1 MRGPV
6 TRQDYSNIIYSH
18 RDNRELDDAISI
30 CIEATQKYPSDSFFF
45 GLLGDLYMQNSSFNN
60 ASNAYLENLKRLH
73 NKSRRFRNFSKFYK
87 RLKARNE
94 QAFLTTY
101 HSAIADAIQH
111 DEIQPAIVS
120 QLYELI
126 GDNRFASSELRQV
139 MLWLKDDQNLD
150 SLQAIIENAIYIG
163 NTALLKLTVSY
174 YLNEPY
180 SNKQS
185 KTNIYLVKQA
195 ENQGWFDK
203 ALQLIEKAPN
213 YLRNPLSIRSILRI
227 CRKKKNY
234 SYAEEKLQLDREY
247 IAKSKFNV
255 LYELTYYFDH
265 KNNNELL
272 NFTLQKMRDAAGGS
286 EPIARTLYNFY
297 LRFNMLDEAD
307 KISEHIK
314 RLASSRRVDKNKKH
328 LFINPD
334 QEEALSEAQ
343 MELANMLSALFV
355 EVEHT
360 RRMIAL
366 RDLIKGFS
374 HELGQPITS
383 AIQYSYI
390 K

>member
-1 MRGPV
+1 
-6 TRQDYSNIIYSH
+6 
-18 RDNRELDDAISI
+18 
-30 CIEATQKYPSDSFFF
+30 
-45 GLLGDLYMQNSSFNN
+45 MQNSSFNN